1 MNKVYNF
8 EAKSVDSVERSI
20 THYISTETP
29 DRDQDIVF
37 QSGIDTANYRKNP
50 VVLFNHNKNFV
61 VGRNAWL
68 KIEGVG
74 TLSKT
79 IFAETPLADDTFLLH
94 KGGFLNAWSIGFMP
108 KEYTINAERG
118 GYDILKSELL
128 EYSSVSVPANPEA
141 IDEAKS
147 MVKSIEMRD
156 ALFTKTSE
164 IEIKKVLSEMRDD
177 ITKLFNFYNELK
189 EVSLFDD
196 IEKAEKDIEELKNNI
211 ETINK
216 HIQTR
221 TKEGVGSL
229 DRDLLRK
236 VLKEVAVGELSKL
249 TGKQN

>member
-1 MNKVYNF
+1 
-8 EAKSVDSVERSI
+8 
-20 THYISTETP
+20 
-29 DRDQDIVF
+29 
-37 QSGIDTANYRKNP
+37 
-50 VVLFNHNKNFV
+50 
-61 VGRNAWL
+61 
-68 KIEGVG
+68 
-74 TLSKT
+74 
-79 IFAETPLADDTFLLH
+79 
-94 KGGFLNAWSIGFMP
+94 
-108 KEYTINAERG
+108 
-118 GYDILKSELL
+118 
-128 EYSSVSVPANPEA
+128 
-141 IDEAKS
+141 
-147 MVKSIEMRD
+147 
-156 ALFTKTSE
+156 
-164 IEIKKVLSEMRDD
+164 MRDD

>member
-1 MNKVYNF
+1 
-8 EAKSVDSVERSI
+8 
-20 THYISTETP
+20 
-29 DRDQDIVF
+29 
-37 QSGIDTANYRKNP
+37 
-50 VVLFNHNKNFV
+50 
-61 VGRNAWL
+61 
-68 KIEGVG
+68 
-74 TLSKT
+74 
-79 IFAETPLADDTFLLH
+79 
-94 KGGFLNAWSIGFMP
+94 MP
-108 KEYTINAERG
+108 KKYTINAERG
-118 GYDILKSELL
+118 GYDIFKSELL
-128 EYSSVSVPANPEA
+128 EYSSVSVPSNPEA